1 MAARLYLPPFQI
13 LQNNLFAYEL
23 VPNYKCFKDKYEK
36 IVGGGIMCKKKKL
49 DLNDELKE
57 NVKDIGI
64 ITFEEVANCL
74 WEDVP
79 YIVKI
84 GKNLLSLPHL
94 IHQEIFWNKFTKFV
108 SGIKSDPAFE
118 AKFATK
124 IANAEDRSEYARRII
139 TILEKIEE
147 EQKVDYI
154 INATRALCWDQ
165 IDRSLYF
172 RICRAIE
179 NVYID
184 DLKFVFDNY
193 DVKEYFPEDIAVAE
207 LTSHGLMRQEII
219 DGGTADPNY
228 VAKTHVFTE
237 LGKLVYDMALNY
249 ERPDLLQ

>member
-1 MAARLYLPPFQI
+1 
-13 LQNNLFAYEL
+13 
-23 VPNYKCFKDKYEK
+23 
-36 IVGGGIMCKKKKL
+36 MCKKKKI
-49 DLNDELKE
+49 DLSDELTE
-57 NVKDIGI
+57 NVKEIGV
-64 ITFEEVANCL
+64 ITLEEVANCL

-84 GKNLLSLPHL
+84 GKNLISLPHL

-108 SGIKSDPAFE
+108 KGIKSDPSFA

-124 IANAEDRSEYARRII
+124 IANAEDRAEYAKRII

-165 IDRSLYF
+165 IDRSVYF
-172 RICRAIE
+172 RICRSIE

-184 DLKFVFDNY
+184 DLNFVLKNY
-193 DVKEYFPEDIAVAE
+193 DDKEHFSEDMTVAE
-207 LTSHGLMRQEII
+207 LTSHGLMRQEIF

-237 LGKLVYDMALNY
+237 LGKLVYDNALNY
-249 ERPDLLQ
+249 ERTDLLQ

>member
-1 MAARLYLPPFQI
+1 
-13 LQNNLFAYEL
+13 
-23 VPNYKCFKDKYEK
+23 
-36 IVGGGIMCKKKKL
+36 MCKKKKI
-49 DLNDELKE
+49 DLSDELTE
-57 NVKDIGI
+57 NVKEIGV
-64 ITFEEVANCL
+64 ITLEEVANCL

-84 GKNLLSLPHL
+84 GKNLISLPHL

-108 SGIKSDPAFE
+108 KGIKSDPSFA

-124 IANAEDRSEYARRII
+124 IANAEDRAQYAKRII

-165 IDRSLYF
+165 IDRSVYF
-172 RICRAIE
+172 RICRTIE

-184 DLKFVFDNY
+184 DLNFVLKNY
-193 DVKEYFPEDIAVAE
+193 DDKEHFSEDMTVAE
-207 LTSHGLMRQEII
+207 LTSHGLMRQEIF

-237 LGKLVYDMALNY
+237 LGKLVYDNALNY
-249 ERPDLLQ
+249 ERTDLLQ

>member
-1 MAARLYLPPFQI
+1 
-13 LQNNLFAYEL
+13 
-23 VPNYKCFKDKYEK
+23 
-36 IVGGGIMCKKKKL
+36 MCKKKKI
-49 DLNDELKE
+49 DLSDELTENIKE
-57 NVKDIGI
+57 IGV
-64 ITFEEVANCL
+64 ITLEEVANCL

-84 GKNLLSLPHL
+84 GKNLISLPHL

-108 SGIKSDPAFE
+108 KGIKSDPSFE

-124 IANAEDRSEYARRII
+124 IANAEDRAEYAKRII

-165 IDRSLYF
+165 IDRSVYF
-172 RICRAIE
+172 RICRTIE

-184 DLKFVFDNY
+184 DLNFVLKNY
-193 DVKEYFPEDIAVAE
+193 DDKEHFPEDMTVAE
-207 LTSHGLMRQEII
+207 LTSHGLMRQEIY
-219 DGGTADPNY
+219 DAGTLDPNY

-237 LGKLVYDMALNY
+237 LGKLVYDNALNY
-249 ERPDLLQ
+249 ERTDLLQ

>member
-1 MAARLYLPPFQI
+1 
-13 LQNNLFAYEL
+13 
-23 VPNYKCFKDKYEK
+23 
-36 IVGGGIMCKKKKL
+36 MCKKKKI
-49 DLNDELKE
+49 DLSDELTE
-57 NVKDIGI
+57 NVKEIGV
-64 ITFEEVANCL
+64 ITLEEVANCL

-84 GKNLLSLPHL
+84 GKNLISLPHL

-108 SGIKSDPAFE
+108 KGIKSDPSFA

-124 IANAEDRSEYARRII
+124 IANAEDRAQYAKRII

-165 IDRSLYF
+165 IDRSVYF
-172 RICRAIE
+172 RICRTIE

-184 DLKFVFDNY
+184 DLNFVLKNY
-193 DVKEYFPEDIAVAE
+193 DDKEHFSEDMTVAE
-207 LTSHGLMRQEII
+207 LTSHGLMRQEIF

-237 LGKLVYDMALNY
+237 LGKLVYDNALNY
-249 ERPDLLQ
+249 ERTDILQ

>member
-1 MAARLYLPPFQI
+1 
-13 LQNNLFAYEL
+13 
-23 VPNYKCFKDKYEK
+23 
-36 IVGGGIMCKKKKL
+36 MCKKKKI
-49 DLNDELKE
+49 DLSDELTE
-57 NVKDIGI
+57 NVKEIGV
-64 ITFEEVANCL
+64 ITLEEVANCL

-84 GKNLLSLPHL
+84 GKNLISLPHL

-108 SGIKSDPAFE
+108 KGIKSDPSFA

-124 IANAEDRSEYARRII
+124 IANAEDRAEYAKRII

-165 IDRSLYF
+165 IDRSVYF
-172 RICRAIE
+172 RICRSIE

-184 DLKFVFDNY
+184 DLNFVLKNY
-193 DVKEYFPEDIAVAE
+193 DDKEHFSEDMTVAE
-207 LTSHGLMRQEII
+207 LTSHGLMRQEIF

-237 LGKLVYDMALNY
+237 LGKLVYDNALNY
-249 ERPDLLQ
+249 ERTDLLH

>member
-1 MAARLYLPPFQI
+1 
-13 LQNNLFAYEL
+13 
-23 VPNYKCFKDKYEK
+23 
-36 IVGGGIMCKKKKL
+36 MCKKKKI
-49 DLNDELKE
+49 DLSDELTE
-57 NVKDIGI
+57 NVKEIGV
-64 ITFEEVANCL
+64 ITLEEVANCL

-84 GKNLLSLPHL
+84 GKNLISLPHL

-108 SGIKSDPAFE
+108 KGIKSDPFFA

-124 IANAEDRSEYARRII
+124 IANAEDRAEYAKRII

-165 IDRSLYF
+165 IDRSVYF
-172 RICRAIE
+172 RICRTIE

-184 DLKFVFDNY
+184 DLNFVLKNY
-193 DVKEYFPEDIAVAE
+193 DDKEHFSEDMTVAE
-207 LTSHGLMRQEII
+207 LTSHGLMRQEIF

-237 LGKLVYDMALNY
+237 LGKLVYDNALNY
-249 ERPDLLQ
+249 ERTDLLQ

>member
-1 MAARLYLPPFQI
+1 
-13 LQNNLFAYEL
+13 
-23 VPNYKCFKDKYEK
+23 
-36 IVGGGIMCKKKKL
+36 MCKKKKI
-49 DLNDELKE
+49 DLSDELTE
-57 NVKDIGI
+57 NVKEIGV
-64 ITFEEVANCL
+64 ITLEEVANCL

-84 GKNLLSLPHL
+84 GKNLISLPHL

-108 SGIKSDPAFE
+108 KGIKSDPSFE

-124 IANAEDRSEYARRII
+124 IANAEDRAEYAKRII

-165 IDRSLYF
+165 IDRSVYF

-184 DLKFVFDNY
+184 DLNFVFDNY
-193 DVKEYFPEDIAVAE
+193 DDKEYFAEDMTVAE
-207 LTSHGLMRQEII
+207 LTSHGLMRQEIN
-219 DGGTADPNY
+219 DAGTLDPNY

-237 LGKLVYDMALNY
+237 LGKLVYDNALNY